1 MPETVKEQVDPEIPA
16 DEVLSAVSPHARKGF
31 FSTAYSSAALLGDPI
46 SPGPVADDPARA
58 GTESKDPDLPWFRIN
73 WEIKALVP
81 IACVLL
87 GGMLLFLL
95 ATLSWRD
102 PERHTVLLVAGA
114 GAVAI
119 CGALLVVLTYTVQ
132 RPMVELQQKIA
143 QLGGGDL
150 SVAVSFAHRND
161 EIGDLGRNFNQM
173 VVQLRESREEIER
186 LHRTQMSRAEH
197 LATLGEL
204 ATGLAHEIRNPLAG
218 IAGVIEI
225 IGRDLPT
232 TSPARAV
239 VKDVRQEIARINH
252 IVTDLL
258 QTARPHP
265 PTVRK
270 SDLNVTVEHAVM
282 LGRQQALAKS
292 VEITLLKDPTL
303 PEVEHDSDQIHQVL
317 LNLLLNALQAI
328 DLQANDLQAGDL
340 QASGH
345 NRKITVTVKPQG
357 TTAVVEVADNG
368 RGIAPDHLPNIF
380 RPFYTTKGDGT
391 GLGLSLARRIVE
403 DHQGRIDVSS
413 AVGMGTTFAVILPL
427 QRAAAQNAAS

>member
-1 MPETVKEQVDPEIPA
+1 MPEVLDHMTSPGVRPESDKPA
-16 DEVLSAVSPHARKGF
+16 ASTPSRTRV
-31 FSTAYSSAALLGDPI
+31 FSTGYRQGGITNA
-46 SPGPVADDPARA
+46 PVSNELAQIGAPELR
-58 GTESKDPDLPWFRIN
+58 GSELPWFGIN

-102 PERHTVLLVAGA
+102 PERHIVLLVAGA

-143 QLGGGDL
+143 QLGRGDL
-150 SVAVSFAHRND
+150 SASVSFAHRND

-173 VVQLRESREEIER
+173 VIQLRESREEIER

-197 LATLGEL
+197 FATLGEM

-225 IGRDLPT
+225 ISRDLPS
-232 TSPARAV
+232 TSPAREV

-265 PTVRK
+265 PKVGK
-270 SDLNVTVEHAVM
+270 SDLNVTIEHAVM
-282 LGRQQALAKS
+282 LARQQALARG
-292 VEITLLKDPTL
+292 VEISLQKESSL
-303 PEVEHDSDQIHQVL
+303 PEVEHDSDQIHQVM

-328 DLQANDLQAGDL
+328 DRRGQ
-340 QASGH
+340 
-345 NRKITVTVKPQG
+345 VEVKVSQKNLS
-357 TTAVVEVADNG
+357 AVVEVTDNG
-368 RGIAPDHLPNIF
+368 RGIPPENLPNIF

-391 GLGLSLARRIVE
+391 GLGLSLARRIIE
-403 DHQGRIDVSS
+403 DHQGRIDVAST
-413 AVGMGTTFAVILPL
+413 VGKGTTFAVVLPL
-427 QRAAAQNAAS
+427 KRTAPSVAAS

>member
-1 MPETVKEQVDPEIPA
+1 MV
-16 DEVLSAVSPHARKGF
+16 
-31 FSTAYSSAALLGDPI
+31 
-46 SPGPVADDPARA
+46 
-58 GTESKDPDLPWFRIN
+58 
-73 WEIKALVP
+73 
-81 IACVLL
+81 
-87 GGMLLFLL
+87 LFLL

-102 PERHTVLLVAGA
+102 PERHTVLLLAGA

-132 RPMVELQQKIA
+132 RPMVELQQKISR
-143 QLGGGDL
+143 LGAGDL
-150 SVAVSFAHRND
+150 KVSVSFAQRND

-173 VVQLRESREEIER
+173 VQQLRESREEIER

-197 LATLGEL
+197 LATLGEM

-232 TSPARAV
+232 TSPAREV
-239 VKDVRQEIARINH
+239 VKEVRQEIARINH

-265 PTVRK
+265 PKVKRG
-270 SDLNVTVEHAVM
+270 DLNTTVEHAVM

-292 VEITLLKDPTL
+292 IEIALHKDPNL
-303 PEVEHDSDQIHQVL
+303 PEVEHDSDQIHQVM

-328 DLQANDLQAGDL
+328 DSQG
-340 QASGH
+340 
-345 NRKITVTVKPQG
+345 KVTVRLRSQNG
-357 TTAVVEVADNG
+357 AAVVEVADNG
-368 RGIAPDHLPNIF
+368 RGIAPLDLPNIF

-403 DHQGRIDVSS
+403 EHQGHIDVTS
-413 AVGMGTTFAVILPL
+413 AVGTGTTFAVVLPL
-427 QRAAAQNAAS
+427 QRGAASA

>member
-1 MPETVKEQVDPEIPA
+1 MLKVAKQLMTNPGWSEPDPAPDA
-16 DEVLSAVSPHARKGF
+16 PKSRTSS
-31 FSTAYSSAALLGDPI
+31 FSTGDA
-46 SPGPVADDPARA
+46 SDPALAASGSALIAEA
-58 GTESKDPDLPWFRIN
+58 GAAPTEDHELPWLRIN

-102 PERHTVLLVAGA
+102 PERHIVLLVAGA

-143 QLGGGDL
+143 RLGSGDL
-150 SVAVSFAHRND
+150 NVSVTFAHRND

-173 VVQLRESREEIER
+173 VKQLRDSREEIER

-197 LATLGEL
+197 FATLGEV

-225 IGRDLPT
+225 IGRDLPSS
-232 TSPARAV
+232 SPARAV

-265 PTVRK
+265 PKVRR
-270 SDLNVTVEHAVM
+270 SDLNTTVEHAVM
-282 LGRQQALAKS
+282 LGRQQAMAKGI
-292 VEITLLKDPTL
+292 EIALHKDPSL

-317 LNLLLNALQAI
+317 LNLLLNAQQAI
-328 DLQANDLQAGDL
+328 DAKGKIEVAVE
-340 QASGH
+340 
-345 NRKITVTVKPQG
+345 RKG
-357 TTAVVEVADNG
+357 STAVIEVKDNG
-368 RGIAPDHLPNIF
+368 RGISPETLPNIF

-403 DHQGRIDVSS
+403 DHHGRIDVTST
-413 AVGMGTTFAVILPL
+413 VGKGTTFAVVLPL
-427 QRAAAQNAAS
+427 QRAALPISVS

>member
-1 MPETVKEQVDPEIPA
+1 MRMPEVLDPMTSPKPRPEADGPDASVPTRPTVFSTGYGQRADEPSSGDAAQNGASRVIDPE
-16 DEVLSAVSPHARKGF
+16 
-31 FSTAYSSAALLGDPI
+31 
-46 SPGPVADDPARA
+46 
-58 GTESKDPDLPWFRIN
+58 LPWFRIN

-102 PERHTVLLVAGA
+102 PERHVVLLVAGA

-150 SVAVSFAHRND
+150 TVSVSFAHRND

-173 VVQLRESREEIER
+173 VEQLRENRQEIER

-197 LATLGEL
+197 MATLGEL

-232 TSPARAV
+232 TSPARMV

-265 PTVRK
+265 PKVRK
-270 SDLNVTVEHAVM
+270 SDLNTTIEHAVM
-282 LGRQQALAKS
+282 LGRQQGLSKGT
-292 VEITLLKDPTL
+292 EITLHKDPSL
-303 PEVEHDSDQIHQVL
+303 PEIEHDSDQIHQVL
-317 LNLLLNALQAI
+317 LNLLLNAIQAV
-328 DLQANDLQAGDL
+328 DRNGKVA
-340 QASGH
+340 
-345 NRKITVTVKPQG
+345 VTVERRE
-357 TTAVVEVADNG
+357 TFAVIEVVDNG
-368 RGIAPDHLPNIF
+368 RGIPAENLPNIF
-380 RPFYTTKGDGT
+380 RPFFTTKGDGT
-391 GLGLSLARRIVE
+391 GLGLSLARRIIE

-413 AVGMGTTFAVILPL
+413 AVGQGTTFAVVLPL
-427 QRAAAQNAAS
+427 QRAASQPAVS

>member
-1 MPETVKEQVDPEIPA
+1 MRMLETVSKMTNPVVGPEP
-16 DEVLSAVSPHARKGF
+16 DESNTATPARKSV
-31 FSTAYSSAALLGDPI
+31 FSTGLPSVSSVDEIGVSKVED
-46 SPGPVADDPARA
+46 
-58 GTESKDPDLPWFRIN
+58 TESPSFRIN

-102 PERHTVLLVAGA
+102 PERHIVLLVAGA

-143 QLGGGDL
+143 ELGSGDL
-150 SVAVSFAHRND
+150 NVSVSFAHRND
-161 EIGDLGRNFNQM
+161 EIGDLGRNFNHM
-173 VVQLRESREEIER
+173 VQQLRENREEIER

-197 LATLGEL
+197 FATLGEV

-265 PTVRK
+265 PKVRK
-270 SDLNVTVEHAVM
+270 SDLNTTVEHAVM
-282 LGRQQALAKS
+282 LGRQQAMAKGI
-292 VEITLLKDPTL
+292 EIALHKDPSL

-317 LNLLLNALQAI
+317 LNLLLNAQQAI
-328 DLQANDLQAGDL
+328 DQKG
-340 QASGH
+340 
-345 NRKITVTVKPQG
+345 RITVTVVRKGQS
-357 TTAVVEVADNG
+357 AVIEVADNG

-413 AVGMGTTFAVILPL
+413 TVGKGTTFAVVLPL
-427 QRAAAQNAAS
+427 QKMAPQIIAQ

>member
-1 MPETVKEQVDPEIPA
+1 MLMPETAMELTNREREPETSSESPLQKNTGARDTGRAASHDRTYAVPVEKDLFLEQAESPEM
-16 DEVLSAVSPHARKGF
+16 
-31 FSTAYSSAALLGDPI
+31 
-46 SPGPVADDPARA
+46 
-58 GTESKDPDLPWFRIN
+58 PWLRIN
-73 WEIKALVP
+73 WEIKALLP
-81 IACVLL
+81 IALVLL

-143 QLGGGDL
+143 QLGAGDL
-150 SVAVSFAHRND
+150 TVAVSFASRND
-161 EIGDLGRNFNQM
+161 EIGDLGRNFNHM
-173 VVQLRESREEIER
+173 VEQLRESREEIER

-225 IGRDLPT
+225 VGRDLPA
-232 TSPARAV
+232 TSPARPV
-239 VKDVRQEIARINH
+239 VKDVRQEIARINQ

-258 QTARPHP
+258 RTARPHP
-265 PTVRK
+265 PRVRK
-270 SDLNVTVEHAVM
+270 SDLNTTVEHAVM

-292 VEITLLKDPTL
+292 VAIELKKDPAL
-303 PEVEHDSDQIHQVL
+303 PEVDHDSDQIHQVL

-328 DLQANDLQAGDL
+328 DKDG
-340 QASGH
+340 
-345 NRKITVTVKPQG
+345 KIAVTIRQQG
-357 TTAVVEVADNG
+357 KTAVIEVADNG
-368 RGIAPDHLPNIF
+368 RGIAPEHLPNIF
-380 RPFYTTKGDGT
+380 RPFYTTKGEGT

-403 DHQGRIDVSS
+403 EHHGRIDVTSTPGKGSS
-413 AVGMGTTFAVILPL
+413 FAVVLPL
-427 QRAAAQNAAS
+427 QP